1 MSPEEMD
8 LLVFDARSELTF
20 VADTP
25 EYRARLAQYHALL
38 LGLMRD
44 WRHLYL
50 LYGEEPQGRG
60 EFVALRERVRE
71 RSQTIGPGLIM
82 RSNHVSVERLL
93 EARILRA
100 CIVEH

>member
-1 MSPEEMD
+1 
-8 LLVFDARSELTF
+8 
-20 VADTP
+20 
-25 EYRARLAQYHALL
+25 
-38 LGLMRD
+38 MRD